1 MNPENWVDRFER
13 EDALGKV
20 ALVGETVVRTATGA
34 IEWTLRTAA
43 ATIADAEKAFRRE
56 MDPTIRDA
64 KILEEGKRE
73 IRGEKQEVGS
83 AKPS

>member
-1 MNPENWVDRFER
+1 MDPQKWSDRFEH

-20 ALVGETVVRTATGA
+20 VLMGETVVRTATGA
-34 IEWTLRTAA
+34 IEWTLRAAA

-56 MDPTIRDA
+56 IDPTIRDA

-73 IRGEKQEVGS
+73 TPGDN
-83 AKPS
+83 